1 MRNRAYF
8 LLGVGIPNFI
18 ECTDVGCLSV
28 IATAFLHGDAEK
40 RSLLEGKH
48 GKHLSMAELRPE
60 LIRSKARFSSLC
72 IHHYRL
78 QAQEAFHTGSETRRL
93 RRGRLKL
100 RVRTSVCRTRLRSHS
115 PLSASPKLPP
125 GTRPR

>member
-1 MRNRAYF
+1 M
-8 LLGVGIPNFI
+8 LGVGIPNFI

-28 IATAFLHGDAEK
+28 IATAFLHGDAKK
-40 RSLLEGKH
+40 RSLLEGKD

-78 QAQEAFHTGSETRRL
+78 QAHACIKQKVGGFHTGSETRRL